1 MYLQKDPA
9 EWRKG
14 SVCIHTEAQQDGEGS
29 GCAQRGQCG
38 PHSKDGGPSLL
49 AESLR
54 ITYIRL
60 PNHLGHEDVVRAGG
74 CEGVGEIQRRGQHWG
89 QEYGRKSAGTQ
100 GRSRGCHTITVLGGT
115 YSNSVAEDSHLHESA
130 RHTHQLG

>member
-1 MYLQKDPA
+1 MERDQDVPKEANVVHTQKMNVRP
-9 EWRKG
+9 
-14 SVCIHTEAQQDGEGS
+14 
-29 GCAQRGQCG
+29 
-38 PHSKDGGPSLL
+38 LL

-74 CEGVGEIQRRGQHWG
+74 CEGVGEIPRRGQHWG

-100 GRSRGCHTITVLGGT
+100 GRSRGCHTFMVLRET
-115 YSNSVAEDSHLHESA
+115 YSNSVPEDSHLHKST
-130 RHTHQLG
+130 RHTHQSG